1 MMRYRKY
8 ISIIMLLLTFF
19 VADSLSAQQAKD
31 TSATRSLNDEAV
43 DVPITD
49 SAADGD
55 TIVESNADQVRV
67 DEKSEEKEMIFFS
80 PATNDTLNEIRSFS
94 PNAWNKIKSDDEFR
108 YGLREEQKQ
117 AENENNSDFLEKLI
131 RALSSKTARVLI
143 WSLVISFLAF
153 LFIVYLVNNKMLL
166 ATKGRK
172 IKQEEGELSATENI
186 FDIDFKTSINKA
198 IADNDLRLA
207 TRLYFLQM
215 LKQMSLK
222 NIIQYGFDKTNMDY
236 LFELNGTPY
245 FKDFATASRNYE
257 YVWYGKF
264 GITKEQFDDLK
275 SSFSKF

>member
-1 MMRYRKY
+1 MRQRKY
-8 ISIIMLLLTFF
+8 ISIILLLLTFF
-19 VADSLSAQQAKD
+19 VADSLYAQQAED

-43 DVPITD
+43 DTSIAD
-49 SAADGD
+49 SVAGGD
-55 TIVESNADQVRV
+55 TIVENNTDQVRA

-80 PATNDTLNEIRSFS
+80 PVTNDTLNEIRSFS
-94 PNAWNKIKSDDEFR
+94 PDAWSKIKSDDDFK
-108 YGLREEQKQ
+108 YGLREERKQ
-117 AENENNSDFLEKLI
+117 AENENNADFLEKLV

-143 WSLVISFLAF
+143 WSLVIAFLAF
-153 LFIVYLVNNKMLL
+153 LFIVYLINNKILL

-172 IKQEEGELSATENI
+172 IKQEEGEATASENI

-207 TRLYFLQM
+207 TRLCFLQM

-264 GITKEQFDDLK
+264 AITKEQFDDLK

>member
-1 MMRYRKY
+1 MRYRKY
-8 ISIIMLLLTFF
+8 ISILMLLLAFF
-19 VADSLSAQQAKD
+19 VADSLCAQQAED
-31 TSATRSLNDEAV
+31 TSTTRSLNEEDIDGPVA
-43 DVPITD
+43 D
-49 SAADGD
+49 SAANGD
-55 TIVESNADQVRV
+55 TIIENNTDHVRAG
-67 DEKSEEKEMIFFS
+67 DRSEEKEMIFFS
-80 PATNDTLNEIRSFS
+80 HVTNDTLNEIRSIS
-94 PNAWNKIKSDDEFR
+94 PGAWNKIKSDDEFK
-108 YGLREEQKQ
+108 YGLKEELKQ
-117 AENENNSDFLEKLI
+117 AESENNSDFLEKLI

-143 WSLVISFLAF
+143 WSLVIAFLAF
-153 LFIVYLVNNKMLL
+153 LFIVYLINNKMLL

-172 IKQEEGELSATENI
+172 IKQEQGEMTATENI

-245 FKDFATASRNYE
+245 FKDFASASRNYE

-264 GITKEQFDDLK
+264 AITKEQFDDLK